1 VTNGNEIQTVTITGT
16 PNGGTFTLTYDGAE
30 TATINHNA
38 NAATV
43 ATRLEA
49 LATIGAGNV
58 AVTGGP
64 GPGTPYVVQFIG
76 DLARLDLPLMTA
88 DGALL
93 TGGASP
99 DAAVALTQTGGVT
112 MVWDEEPDPVRVFVR
127 NINATAVDLGGPDVV
142 SGAGFSLPQNA
153 DVALWLDAGEV
164 LHAIAASAAVE
175 IQVLVTS
182 AR

>member
-1 VTNGNEIQTVTITGT
+1 VIVGARRSVTNGNEIQTVTITGT

-49 LATIGAGNV
+49 LATI
-58 AVTGGP
+58 
-64 GPGTPYVVQFIG
+64 GTPYVVQFIG